1 MTNREKILSA
11 MRVSSRPL
19 DDDQLSQRSGVTPR
33 QTVNMICRRLA
44 TEGLLLRTVGP
55 DGKIVNELMSPP
67 AYSPDDSELT
77 PTPRLSALSDDTM
90 EAPHGGPGSSH
101 EQRGAEATMLELLS
115 ESLGVQLLPRK
126 LKFASG
132 VRVELDGADEGLTV
146 LVECWAH
153 QGPAKV
159 AQKSKL
165 VTDAVKLH
173 WVAQSLTPAPEKL
186 ILCVSDPAAIKHLRG
201 TSWQG
206 AAITALGI
214 TLEVV
219 ELQQG
224 LVASIVAAQKRQ
236 YR

>member
-1 MTNREKILSA
+1 M
-11 MRVSSRPL
+11 
-19 DDDQLSQRSGVTPR
+19 
-33 QTVNMICRRLA
+33 
-44 TEGLLLRTVGP
+44 
-55 DGKIVNELMSPP
+55 
-67 AYSPDDSELT
+67 
-77 PTPRLSALSDDTM
+77 SDDTM
-90 EAPHGGPGSSH
+90 EASYGEPGSSH
-101 EQRGAEATMLELLS
+101 EQRGAEAIMLQLLS
-115 ESLGVQLLPRK
+115 ETLGVQLLPRR
-126 LKFASG
+126 LQLASG
-132 VRVELDGADEGLTV
+132 VRVKLDGADEGLTV

-159 AQKSKL
+159 AQRSKL

-173 WVAQSLTPAPEKL
+173 WVAQSLTLAPERL

-206 AAITALGI
+206 AAVAALGI

-219 ELQQG
+219 ELPRG